1 MRYKAERDA
10 AREQALD
17 ELTRVDQEMG
27 LYNV

>member
-17 ELTRVDQEMG
+17 EVTKINHEMG